1 MDFILAFTYKKT
13 IILLLALLAPAL
25 THESCSSI
33 TSFTLCDVLAGPGV
47 PGGPWN
53 KGPVRSGLLTIF
65 GKTGPKPVLNTSRN
79 RQDRTETDQD
89 RS

>member
-53 KGPVRSGLLTIF
+53 SGHDVFRRKEWDVPAGGPGSKDVGGRVPEQFELIF
-65 GKTGPKPVLNTSRN
+65 Y
-79 RQDRTETDQD
+79 
-89 RS
+89 